1 MPAYFFEKVLSLVG
15 DEFDMEF
22 KSLQDLYMKEEGDP
36 VEKLRELAEAERTTN
51 PNTILAGAGR
61 TKLLRPGRMY
71 MFKYMPKMAKQ
82 LPYWDMFP
90 VGLVMNTYPEKG
102 YFSMLNFHY
111 LPPILR
117 AELMDSLYPFVI
129 FPGVEQKDIG
139 SSMRT
144 RLNTDRIDWNFMKKR
159 LQMRGVV
166 PAWKRYDYKQVVG
179 NYLYIPPI
187 GWDTIVMLPVER
199 MRKSGINKVWQN
211 SQLERRQRRKIKRT
225 AAKYVKRRT

>member
-102 YFSMLNFHY
+102 YFSMINFHY

-144 RLNTDRIDWNFMKKR
+144 RLNTDRVDWNFMKKR

-225 AAKYVKRRT
+225 QAKYVKRRT

>member
-1 MPAYFFEKVLSLVG
+1 
-15 DEFDMEF
+15 MEF
-22 KSLQDLYMKEEGDP
+22 KSMKDLYQKEQGDP
-36 VEKLRELAEAERTTN
+36 VERLRELAEEERTTN
-51 PNTILAGAGR
+51 PQQILSGAGR
-61 TKLLRPGRMY
+61 TRRLMEGRMY

-90 VGLVMNTYPEKG
+90 VGIVMNTYPDKG
-102 YFSMLNFHY
+102 YFSMINFHY

-129 FPGVEQKDIG
+129 FPGVEQTDIG

-144 RLNTDRIDWNFMKKR
+144 RVNTDRIDWNFMKKR

-179 NYLYIPPI
+179 NYLYVPPV